1 MQNSRPYHPPAL
13 RKAIL
18 DMAFAGSTVHIGCA
32 FSVVEILAVLHRDH
46 LRYPG
51 KCGSYARLL
60 KYLGLDRATPPPVA
74 LR

>member
-1 MQNSRPYHPPAL
+1 MQNSRPYHPSAL
-13 RKAIL
+13 RRAIL
-18 DMAFAGSTVHIGCA
+18 DMAFAGSTIHIGRA
-32 FSVVEILAVLHRDH
+32 FSIFEILAMLHRGH

-60 KYLGLDRATPPPVA
+60 KYLGLDRVTPLAA